1 MLIVINIKRRNKYH
15 TPCLDDKKY
24 DDTILKEMLRAVN
37 YSPPY
42 WKFKVTSTFPICSS
56 KSQLK
61 NLSSHFHEA
70 MMNGRNEEI
79 SPPCTEI
86 QSISRDIS
94 ERDLEIDEDSN
105 G

>member
-1 MLIVINIKRRNKYH
+1 
-15 TPCLDDKKY
+15 
-24 DDTILKEMLRAVN
+24 MLRAVN

-86 QSISRDIS
+86 QSISREIS
-94 ERDLEIDEDSN
+94 EIDLEIDVNSN
-105 G
+105 GLNEDDYMDETNLINEAWIDKGARSILN